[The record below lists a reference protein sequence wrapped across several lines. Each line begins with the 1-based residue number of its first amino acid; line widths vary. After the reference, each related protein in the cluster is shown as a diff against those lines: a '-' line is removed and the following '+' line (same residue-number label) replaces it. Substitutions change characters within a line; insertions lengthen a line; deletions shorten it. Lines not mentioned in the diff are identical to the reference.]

1 MVQQDTTEIKPATRG
16 RSAQKQ
22 TDEIPLGYAR
32 VRVLPK
38 GHGQVHTGKNVAARL
53 EPDPEREALTGDA
66 RLKADAAALVEA
78 SVACGQTYGKGA
90 VFDLPTRNAKALEDR
105 GHVEIL

>member
-1 MVQQDTTEIKPATRG
+1 M
-16 RSAQKQ
+16 AQKQ
-22 TDEIPLGYAR
+22 SDNPEIPSGYVR

-38 GHGQVHTGKNVAARL
+38 GHGQVHTGKNASARP

-78 SVACGQTYGKGA
+78 SIACGQTYGKGET
-90 VFDLPTRNAKALEDR
+90 FNLPKKNAQALEER

>member
-1 MVQQDTTEIKPATRG
+1 MAN
-16 RSAQKQ
+16 KQ
-22 TDEIPLGYAR
+22 SESSEIPAGYVR

-53 EPDPEREALTGDA
+53 EPDPAREALTGDA
-66 RLKADAAALVEA
+66 RLKADAIALTEA
-78 SVACGQTYGKGA
+78 SVACGQTYAKGE
-90 VFDLPTRNAKALEDR
+90 VLGLPKKNALALEDR

>member
-1 MVQQDTTEIKPATRG
+1 MEQMQTEQP
-16 RSAQKQ
+16 
-22 TDEIPLGYAR
+22 ELPHGYVR

-38 GHGQVHTGKNVAARL
+38 GHGQVHTGNNVLARL

-78 SVACGQTYGKGA
+78 SVACGQTYGKGEI
-90 VFDLPTRNAKALEDR
+90 FNLPKRNAQALEER